1 MDQQTIYGKSHL
13 AKIFLCYTLRGDQHE
28 SILLFYCHIDNFY
41 LDWIYSAF
49 FGTNLTFLLGF
60 RCIKKFFQGRKHYD
74 DYEDNT
80 YYEDIHNQ
88 SDYTYTNPPKHDAI
102 DVEYTEHEDDGDEQ

>member
-1 MDQQTIYGKSHL
+1 MNLFFYLIVILIIFILIGYILPFL
-13 AKIFLCYTLRGDQHE
+13 AP
-28 SILLFYCHIDNFY
+28 ILLF
-41 LDWIYSAF
+41 
-49 FGTNLTFLLGF
+49 FLVLGVL
-60 RCIKKFFQGRKHYD
+60 RSFFQGRKHYD

-102 DVEYTEHEDDGDEQ
+102 DVEYTEHEDDGDAQ

>member
-1 MDQQTIYGKSHL
+1 MNLFFYFIVILIIFILIGYILPFL
-13 AKIFLCYTLRGDQHE
+13 AP
-28 SILLFYCHIDNFY
+28 ILLF
-41 LDWIYSAF
+41 
-49 FGTNLTFLLGF
+49 FLVLGVL
-60 RCIKKFFQGRKHYD
+60 RSFFQGRKHYD

-102 DVEYTEHEDDGDEQ
+102 DVVYTEHEDDGDAQ

>member
-1 MDQQTIYGKSHL
+1 MNLFFYFIVILIIFILVGYILPFL
-13 AKIFLCYTLRGDQHE
+13 AP
-28 SILLFYCHIDNFY
+28 ILLF
-41 LDWIYSAF
+41 
-49 FGTNLTFLLGF
+49 FLVLGVL
-60 RCIKKFFQGRKHYD
+60 RSFFQGRKHYD

-102 DVEYTEHEDDGDEQ
+102 DVEYTEHEDDGDAQ

>member
-1 MDQQTIYGKSHL
+1 MNLFFYFIVILIIFILIGYILPFL
-13 AKIFLCYTLRGDQHE
+13 AP
-28 SILLFYCHIDNFY
+28 ILLF
-41 LDWIYSAF
+41 
-49 FGTNLTFLLGF
+49 LLVLGVL
-60 RCIKKFFQGRKHYD
+60 RSFFQGRKHYD

-102 DVEYTEHEDDGDEQ
+102 DVEYTEHEDNGDAQ

>member
-1 MDQQTIYGKSHL
+1 MNLFFYFIVILIIFILIGYILPFL
-13 AKIFLCYTLRGDQHE
+13 AP
-28 SILLFYCHIDNFY
+28 ILLF
-41 LDWIYSAF
+41 
-49 FGTNLTFLLGF
+49 FLVLGVL
-60 RCIKKFFQGRKHYD
+60 RIFFQGRKHYD

-102 DVEYTEHEDDGDEQ
+102 DVEYTEHEDNGDAQ

>member
-1 MDQQTIYGKSHL
+1 MNLFFYFIVILIIFILIGYILPFL
-13 AKIFLCYTLRGDQHE
+13 AP
-28 SILLFYCHIDNFY
+28 ILLC
-41 LDWIYSAF
+41 
-49 FGTNLTFLLGF
+49 FLVLGVL
-60 RCIKKFFQGRKHYD
+60 RSFFQGRKHYD

-102 DVEYTEHEDDGDEQ
+102 DVEYTEHEDDGDAQ

>member
-1 MDQQTIYGKSHL
+1 MNLFFYFIVILIIFILIGYILPFL
-13 AKIFLCYTLRGDQHE
+13 AP
-28 SILLFYCHIDNFY
+28 ILLF
-41 LDWIYSAF
+41 
-49 FGTNLTFLLGF
+49 FLVLGVL
-60 RCIKKFFQGRKHYD
+60 RSLFQGRKHYD

-102 DVEYTEHEDDGDEQ
+102 DVEYTEHEDNGDAQ

>member
-1 MDQQTIYGKSHL
+1 MNLFFYFIVILIIFILIGYILPFL
-13 AKIFLCYTLRGDQHE
+13 AP
-28 SILLFYCHIDNFY
+28 ILLF
-41 LDWIYSAF
+41 
-49 FGTNLTFLLGF
+49 FLVLGVL
-60 RCIKKFFQGRKHYD
+60 RSFFQGRKHYN

-102 DVEYTEHEDDGDEQ
+102 DVEYTEHEDDGDAQ

>member
-1 MDQQTIYGKSHL
+1 MNLFFYFIVIMIIFILIGYILPFL
-13 AKIFLCYTLRGDQHE
+13 AP
-28 SILLFYCHIDNFY
+28 ILLF
-41 LDWIYSAF
+41 
-49 FGTNLTFLLGF
+49 FLVLGVL
-60 RCIKKFFQGRKHYD
+60 RSFFQGRKHYD

-102 DVEYTEHEDDGDEQ
+102 DVEYTEHEDDGDAQ